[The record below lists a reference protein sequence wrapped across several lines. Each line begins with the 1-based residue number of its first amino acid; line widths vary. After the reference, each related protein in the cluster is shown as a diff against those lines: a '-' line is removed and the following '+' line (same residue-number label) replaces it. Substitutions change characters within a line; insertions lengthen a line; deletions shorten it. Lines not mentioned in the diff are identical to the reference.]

1 MSIAF
6 PAIGMLHSSQN
17 ATDMPHFYNFV
28 LKGIPSK
35 DAGWLK
41 NVENV
46 WIFPVAG
53 FVCLCV
59 FVFIYYYYFLINIYA
74 TEEILICFKFEL
86 PRMYSCSQA
95 GPLFASEERK
105 WLPHDVMDT
114 LPHVLVS
121 S

>member
-1 MSIAF
+1 MCGYFQLQALYVC
-6 PAIGMLHSSQN
+6 GC
-17 ATDMPHFYNFV
+17 
-28 LKGIPSK
+28 G
-35 DAGWLK
+35 
-41 NVENV
+41 
-46 WIFPVAG
+46 
-53 FVCLCV
+53 CLC
-59 FVFIYYYYFLINIYA
+59 FFFIIIFLINIYA

-86 PRMYSCSQA
+86 PRMYSCSQV